1 MGLRQARRKDAT
13 AARLASDEPHGGAR
27 HELKPLRIGPSTSN
41 AHGKWMLCCI
51 SETRSQQRC
60 RRRRR
65 KWERSSLKTNL
76 LALICHNGRA
86 GRVWRQ
92 RSCKQPPRL
101 FPCAMNSAS
110 GAALGRSAVR
120 ARSDRCAWCA
130 ARRVAA
136 LAVVDW
142 SAGASVN
149 RLCICERRSDVEAKK
164 GLPSE

>member
-1 MGLRQARRKDAT
+1 MTSLT
-13 AARLASDEPHGGAR
+13 AVRDTSV
-27 HELKPLRIGPSTSN
+27 KPLRIGPSTSN
-41 AHGKWMLCCI
+41 AHGKWRLCCI
-51 SETRSQQRC
+51 SETRSPQRC
-60 RRRRR
+60 RRRRQ
-65 KWERSSLKTNL
+65 KWERSSLKSNL

-149 RLCICERRSDVEAKK
+149 RLCICERRGVTWKQKRGYRQKSTLLAE
-164 GLPSE
+164 